1 MAETFNSLGQPVGAP
16 LEDWSARPR
25 PPASP
30 MFGRFC
36 RLERLDPDRHA
47 AELHAAHRAAPDAR
61 NWTYLPVGPF
71 KTQAAY
77 EAFLRAEAA
86 KTDPFHHAV
95 IDAASGKAVG
105 MAAFMRIDPGNGVI
119 EIGHVAY
126 SPLLQQTSAATETIY
141 LLLRRAFDELG
152 YRRVEWKCDSFN
164 SASRRAAERFGFRH
178 EGVFRQAVVYK
189 GRSRDTAWFAMIDGD
204 WPAARAAFE
213 RWLSPDNIGADGVQ
227 RRTLMDIRA
236 HP

>member
-1 MAETFNSLGQPVGAP
+1 MADTFNSLGQPVGAP
-16 LEDWSARPR
+16 VEDWTARPR
-25 PPASP
+25 PSAQP

-36 RLERLDPDRHA
+36 RLERLDPERHA
-47 AELHAAHRAAPDAR
+47 AELHGAHRTARDASA
-61 NWTYLPVGPF
+61 WTYLPVGPF

-77 EAFLRAEAA
+77 ETFLRAEAA
-86 KTDPFHHAV
+86 KSDPFHHAV

-105 MAAFMRIDPGNGVI
+105 MAAFMRIDPANGVI
-119 EIGHVAY
+119 EIGHVAF
-126 SPLLQQTSAATETIY
+126 SPLLRQTSAATETIY

-152 YRRVEWKCDSFN
+152 YRRVEWKCDSLN
-164 SASRRAAERFGFRH
+164 SASRRAAERFGFHH

-189 GRSRDTAWFAMIDGD
+189 GRTRDTAWFSIIDRD
-204 WPAARAAFE
+204 WPANRTAFE
-213 RWLSPDNIGADGVQ
+213 RWLSPDNFDAAGVQ

>member
-1 MAETFNSLGQPVGAP
+1 MADIFNHLGQPVGAP
-16 LEDWSARPR
+16 VEDWSARPR

-36 RLERLDPDRHA
+36 RLERLDADRHT
-47 AELHAAHRAAPDAR
+47 AELHAAHRTARDAG

-71 KTQAAY
+71 ATEKAY
-77 EAFLRAEAA
+77 DTFLRAQAA
-86 KTDPFHHAV
+86 KSDPFHHVV

-119 EIGHVAY
+119 EIGHVAF

-152 YRRVEWKCDSFN
+152 YRRVEWKCDSLN
-164 SASRRAAERFGFRH
+164 SASRRAAERFGFHH

-189 GRSRDTAWFAMIDGD
+189 GRTRDTAWFGMIDRD
-204 WPAARAAFE
+204 WPAMRTAFE
-213 RWLSPDNIGADGVQ
+213 RWLSPDNIGPDGVQ